1 MRRLLVILLILMALA
16 LVASL
21 LLAASGE
28 LKVPWHA
35 VAGGGGTS
43 SDRDRFILAGAM
55 GQAAAGQ
62 STGGSRFQ
70 LGGGFVGGLPGQEMR
85 WTVYLPLVEQ
95 R

>member
-1 MRRLLVILLILMALA
+1 MKRMLVILLILTAVA

-21 LLAASGE
+21 AMAASGE
-28 LKVPWHA
+28 LKVPWKA
-35 VAGGGGTS
+35 IAGGGGTS
-43 SDRDRFILAGAM
+43 SDGDRFALTGTM

-85 WTVYLPLVEQ
+85 WTVYLPLVE
-95 R
+95 RR